1 MKWIGQNIWDQV
13 SKFRND
19 VHILGANNLYLNGS
33 LYSVGDGA
41 GTLPIVAGDITVY
54 NAVNGGDPT
63 ISLGSSSS
71 ERLEIK
77 AQYESGAQGLDGAI
91 FTTYTAGSSTND
103 GRFTFFVDQVGTFQI
118 RDHGINLYANKSLQI
133 NNTDIISDSGG
144 TATLSNIDALDA
156 TTIATFETAME
167 ANLDTFGSQMT
178 SASALATVGT
188 IGTGTW
194 QGDVIANEY
203 LDADTAHLTTDQEF
217 TGIKTFAN
225 GIILDG
231 DRSVTPR
238 DGTAIHVDG
247 MTITDTATSA
257 SGTANNN
264 HTITIEAQTLAATNS
279 SVTNT
284 HAASLFIGNAPTAG
298 TNMTLTNAYAIYAPL
313 GLVKFGGALTVG
325 GTITGDVTGDL
336 TGDASGSSGSC
347 TGQAATVATIA
358 GLAPNTATTQAT
370 QGNITT
376 LAGLTTIGQT
386 GITTLISS
394 NDVNFFNPVNNG
406 NPMFKIGSSE
416 DDRLEIAA
424 IYNSG
429 AQTLDQV
436 LFRTETESSTADDGK
451 FVFTVDELTT
461 LQIDDGGID
470 FSANHGISINGDDII
485 TDSSGTA
492 TLSNIDAL
500 DATTEATIETAIDTL
515 SNLTSIGTIGTGV
528 WQGTAIASAYLDADT
543 AHLSG
548 AQTFTGTKTLNSFKG
563 TAGATV
569 TNILDEDAMGSNS
582 ATALATQQSIKAYVD
597 VNKITH
603 YQVQGYATGGTGG
616 DYVISKNIGSNLAPF
631 LHNVSTGSDG
641 LDAKSVTVWMR
652 TGGHVMPNDCT
663 LTRFTGWTA
672 SQGGASQTIALFRV
686 RLADD
691 SDTDPSAVLLQEIT
705 YTASGNQTAD
715 LFNETAASGS
725 RDAALLDMEAGDII
739 FPAIKGAGNPIYFN
753 GTFEVIP
760 R

>member
-1 MKWIGQNIWDQV
+1 MKWIGTQTIYDSVRFKKPLDIAADVTFYQPV
-13 SKFRND
+13 ND
-19 VHILGANNLYLNGS
+19 ANP
-33 LYSVGDGA
+33 A
-41 GTLPIVAGDITVY
+41 
-54 NAVNGGDPT
+54 
-63 ISLGSSSS
+63 ISLGSSAAD
-71 ERLEIK
+71 RFEIQ
-77 AQYESGAQGLDGAI
+77 ANYNSGAQTLDAVELK
-91 FTTYTAGSSTND
+91 TYTTSGTAND
-103 GRFTFFVDQVGTFQI
+103 GRIQFIIDEVAT
-118 RDHGINLYANKSLQI
+118 ANFNDDGLFLNASKGLTIGSG
-133 NNTDIISDSGG
+133 NAIISDSSG
-144 TATLSNIDALDA
+144 TTTLSNIDALDA

-188 IGTGTW
+188 IGTGVW
-194 QGDVIANEY
+194 QGDVIASEY
-203 LDADTAHLTTDQEF
+203 LDADTAHLTTNQTF
-217 TGIKTFAN
+217 TGVKTFAN

-247 MTITDTATSA
+247 ATITDTATSA
-257 SGTANNN
+257 SGTAAINN
-264 HTITIEAQTLAATNS
+264 TITIESQTLAATNA

-284 HAASLFIGNAPTAG
+284 NAASLYIAGPPLAG
-298 TNMTLTNAYAIYAPL
+298 TNMTLTNAYPL
-313 GLVKFGGALTVG
+313 QVGSGLVKFGGALTVG

-336 TGDASGSSGSC
+336 TGE
-347 TGQAATVATIA
+347 AATVATIA

-370 QGNITT
+370 QPNI
-376 LAGLTTIGQT
+376 
-386 GITTLISS
+386 
-394 NDVNFFNPVNNG
+394 
-406 NPMFKIGSSE
+406 E
-416 DDRLEIAA
+416 
-424 IYNSG
+424 
-429 AQTLDQV
+429 
-436 LFRTETESSTADDGK
+436 
-451 FVFTVDELTT
+451 
-461 LQIDDGGID
+461 
-470 FSANHGISINGDDII
+470 
-485 TDSSGTA
+485 
-492 TLSNIDAL
+492 
-500 DATTEATIETAIDTL
+500 
-515 SNLTSIGTIGTGV
+515 SIGTDGDTLNLLADNVVLSNTTASKPLFQLYNKTDDAFGPRIDLWNQRINSGVQDGEDDDVLGTINF
-528 WQGTAIASAYLDADT
+528 QGYDDQPAIQTYASIISTIHDATSGEESGSLYLQVANHDGGLGSGLILTGGSENDEVDVTLGLGANSVVTIPGAIQPATVIASAYLDADT

-641 LDAKSVTVWMR
+641 LDAKSVAVWLR
-652 TGGHVMPNDCT
+652 TGGHVMPNNCT

-672 SQGGASQTIALFRV
+672 SQGSASQTIALFRV